1 LENEKYGLGIH
12 EEDLSKSLSGN
23 PRCDHI
29 SILKNKLN
37 LKAGPSHLV
46 EQQKGSEEC
55 SGRITIS

>member
-1 LENEKYGLGIH
+1 LGNEKYGLGIH

-29 SILKNKLN
+29 SIFKNKLN

-46 EQQKGSEEC
+46 EHLKG
-55 SGRITIS
+55 